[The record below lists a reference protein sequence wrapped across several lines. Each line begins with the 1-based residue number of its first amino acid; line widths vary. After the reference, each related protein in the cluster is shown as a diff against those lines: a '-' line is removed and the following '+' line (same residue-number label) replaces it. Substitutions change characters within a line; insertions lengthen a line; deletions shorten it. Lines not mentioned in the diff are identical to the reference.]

1 MLASWSGSTRSAE
14 AIASRECETRKQRRH
29 RLKAARQAGQSMA
42 AGSTKDP
49 ARPPSWPLIPNQRPP
64 VACVCLCRLIQPGS
78 SAMLISWLQWWMSRL
93 IPGKTLLLVAVS
105 GALGAGLA
113 VGVPALHTWLWG
125 DGSKPAPPPMLDVRF
140 IPLGKTYLPELSRVY
155 ATAWKTLY
163 LFSSIGESG
172 NCNRVWSSNFLLDK
186 TLR

>member
-1 MLASWSGSTRSAE
+1 
-14 AIASRECETRKQRRH
+14 
-29 RLKAARQAGQSMA
+29 
-42 AGSTKDP
+42 
-49 ARPPSWPLIPNQRPP
+49 
-64 VACVCLCRLIQPGS
+64 
-78 SAMLISWLQWWMSRL
+78 MLISWLQWWMSRL

-105 GALGAGLA
+105 GALAGLA